1 MEHPLAL
8 LRYSTIAPSHRE
20 RPIKQGRADRTVAV
34 DWTAPE
40 GGEEVSVWEGTNL
53 RVDQSLCV
61 DSEMGWEVLG
71 RRRVGRLT
79 VNVSQ
84 QETT

>member
-1 MEHPLAL
+1 MIDMEHPLAL
-8 LRYSTIAPSHRE
+8 LRSSTIAPSHRE

-34 DWTAPE
+34 DWTASE
-40 GGEEVSVWEGTNL
+40 GG
-53 RVDQSLCV
+53 DQSVCGLRNGV
-61 DSEMGWEVLG
+61 GGVGD

>member
-1 MEHPLAL
+1 MIDMEHPLAL

-34 DWTAPE
+34 DWTASE
-40 GGEEVSVWEGTNL
+40 GG
-53 RVDQSLCV
+53 DHLCV

-71 RRRVGRLT
+71 TGGG
-79 VNVSQ
+79 
-84 QETT
+84 